1 MNNACS
7 SFAVIVG
14 LFLSLAAIEIAE
26 ARNRIALVI
35 GNSKYGGN
43 LELANPTNDADKM
56 AEALDELGF
65 EVIVEKDLDI
75 SAMDDALYKF
85 AERIRPNSLAFF
97 FFAGHGIQSKDV
109 NYLIPIGADFREE
122 HELKREAMSA
132 NLALD
137 TMVAAG
143 ASIKVVVLDCCRNNP
158 LARNWKT
165 RSSATVGLAKMK
177 GAEGTIIAYSTAD
190 NAVALDGQGDNS
202 PYTLELARA
211 LSTRPSE
218 GLELLDAF
226 RIASREVKRRVDQS
240 PFLYLDATI
249 DDYMLVKGDGTQ
261 NGGDLAKVEQR
272 IDTMRDAFEDMIAEM
287 SKRNKEGGESVSI
300 PDPASNSGMTPEMQE
315 MLKNLMAQNQELMKK
330 LEDSKESPPAP
341 ATGQSGTID
350 NTKTRSLDEELGKF
364 IAIWESAWESQNMTA
379 YRELYHSEFVGR
391 NYSTRTGTKTMSY
404 STWMNDK
411 QSKFSRGNSVYVG
424 VSNISY
430 QNFGDTVE
438 VNFTQSYSSGGYSDK
453 GQKTLTLKRGNNNK
467 FTILREDF
475 RP

>member
-1 MNNACS
+1 MKTAYS
-7 SFAVIVG
+7 
-14 LFLSLAAIEIAE
+14 SLAVVIGLLISFSALEIAE
-26 ARNRIALVI
+26 AQNRIALVI

-43 LELANPTNDADKM
+43 LELANPSNDADKM
-56 AEALDELGF
+56 AEVLDDLGF

-75 SAMDDALYKF
+75 SEMDNALYKF
-85 AERIRPNSLAFF
+85 ADRIRPDSLAFF
-97 FFAGHGIQSKDV
+97 FFAGHGIQSKDI
-109 NYLIPIGADFREE
+109 NYLIPIGANFQEE

-137 TMVAAG
+137 TMVQAG

-165 RSSATVGLAKMK
+165 RSSATVGLAKMR

-190 NAVALDGQGDNS
+190 NAVALDGQGNNS

-218 GLELLDAF
+218 GLELLDVF

-261 NGGDLAKVEQR
+261 NSGDLAKVEQR

-287 SKRNKEGGESVSI
+287 SKRNQGGGESISI
-300 PDPASNSGMTPEMQE
+300 PDPDSNSGMSPEMQE
-315 MLKNLMAQNQELMKK
+315 MLKTLVSQNQELMKK
-330 LEDSKESPPAP
+330 LEDSNKTPPAP
-341 ATGQSGTID
+341 RTPETGTIAGSS
-350 NTKTRSLDEELGKF
+350 TRSLDEELGEF
-364 IAIWESAWESQNMTA
+364 IAIWESAWESRSMSA
-379 YRELYHSEFVGR
+379 YRELYHPEFVGR
-391 NYSTRTGTKTMSY
+391 NYSSRTGTKTMSY
-404 STWMNDK
+404 STWMSDK
-411 QSKFSRGNSVYVG
+411 QSKFNRGSAVYIG

-430 QNFGDTVE
+430 KNFGDTVE
-438 VNFTQSYSSGGYSDK
+438 VTFTQSYSSGGYSDK
-453 GQKTLTLKRGNNNK
+453 GQKTLTLKRGSNDK